1 MEKEAT
7 ASRQPTWP
15 GGEIRAGSTTIS
27 MRHVH
32 QPTASPGAEPRR
44 HTLPRLPCF
53 SHALLPLHCPPKPS
67 ESASSRSTPAPWSSD
82 DVRAP
87 GPWLAAWNTSP
98 PPYPAGL
105 KAALAMGCQGPQDS
119 SRALKNRP
127 CCERHV
133 CLGQEA
139 LAVTTKCPSPSTLPP
154 ACPLPAPSQASF
166 HQKICPSWP
175 FSWMLSPPG
184 WNYPVHLSTMSSGSS
199 KSWSWEEGGEE
210 R

>member
-1 MEKEAT
+1 MQVEKEAT

-98 PPYPAGL
+98 PPHPAGL

-133 CLGQEA
+133 CSGQEA
-139 LAVTTKCPSPSTLPP
+139 LAVPP
-154 ACPLPAPSQASF
+154 NAPHPLPCHQLAHSPPPPRPAFIRKSAP
-166 HQKICPSWP
+166 PG
-175 FSWMLSPPG
+175 LSPG
-184 WNYPVHLSTMSSGSS
+184 C
-199 KSWSWEEGGEE
+199 
-210 R
+210 